1 MFGRGNRH
9 LLAGIGLLLIAF
21 PGLALAHE
29 GAKGVVKERMDLMK
43 GQQKQMKLIGDMA
56 KGKKK
61 LDAAKAADAAR
72 DLGATTKKIPEL
84 FPEGSNGHPSEALD
98 AVWKE
103 WGRFK
108 GDAHDAE
115 AAANALAAALEASVQ
130 DWQASFMKTMDSLQA
145 DLKTIRAAV
154 KEKPD
159 AFTAELKARVNSAGS
174 SLTLLTRDGSRGAHN
189 FDYAKKVMDQAG
201 KDLEAAKAA
210 IK

>member
-1 MFGRGNRH
+1 VTSQSFSARMFGRGNSH
-9 LLAGIGLLLIAF
+9 LMAGIGLLLIAF
-21 PGLALAHE
+21 TGLALAHE
-29 GAKGVVKERMDLMK
+29 GAKGAVKERMDLMK

-61 LDAAKAADAAR
+61 FDAAKAAAAAQ

-115 AAANALAAALEASVQ
+115 AAANALAAALEASDQ
-130 DWQASFMKTMDSLQA
+130 DW
-145 DLKTIRAAV
+145 
-154 KEKPD
+154 
-159 AFTAELKARVNSAGS
+159 
-174 SLTLLTRDGSRGAHN
+174 
-189 FDYAKKVMDQAG
+189 
-201 KDLEAAKAA
+201 KAA
-210 IK
+210 FQKMTDACKLCHESFRAKEEESSHR